1 MSDIELPE
9 VKDRRL
15 NRMVVT
21 TVVVLSVVM
30 AVGKIKDDNIVQAMQ
45 ADQANKIDLWSEYQ
59 ATQIKA
65 HDQAIAATLLGQ
77 SATGAALATAATAEN
92 ARYKGEA
99 KDIKTKALAA
109 EADYNVQGYR
119 DDQFDLSDGFLSIA
133 LAVSAIA
140 ALAGELR
147 AALAG
152 VGIVSAGRAVPGRRL
167 RATADPPGCA
177 GGVPE
182 LAPLP
187 GGERVGVRGSD
198 APASRPTSQA
208 VHPHPT
214 LSLRERA

>member
-21 TVVVLSVVM
+21 TVVMLSVVM

-65 HDQAIAATLLGQ
+65 HDQAIAATLLGP

-99 KDIKTKALAA
+99 KDIKAKALAA
-109 EADYNVQGYR
+109 EADYNIQGYR

-140 ALAGELR
+140 ALAESFGLLWL
-147 AALAG
+147 AWGSSVLGVLFLIAGFAQLPIHPDALVAF
-152 VGIVSAGRAVPGRRL
+152 
-167 RATADPPGCA
+167 
-177 GGVPE
+177 
-182 LAPLP
+182 
-187 GGERVGVRGSD
+187 
-198 APASRPTSQA
+198 
-208 VHPHPT
+208 
-214 LSLRERA
+214 LS